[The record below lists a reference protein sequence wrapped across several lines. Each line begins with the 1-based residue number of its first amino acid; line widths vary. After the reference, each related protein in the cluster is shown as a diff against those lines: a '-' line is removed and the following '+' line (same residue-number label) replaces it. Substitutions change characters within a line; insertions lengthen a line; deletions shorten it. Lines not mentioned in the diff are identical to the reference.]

1 MISYK
6 DRRGRRCLI
15 FLALSLMLQLGLES
29 LFMKEPQSLPRR
41 FLDFRI
47 GQAEK
52 GGGNLY
58 RNHDEGREW

>member
-1 MISYK
+1 MINYK
-6 DRRGRRCLI
+6 DRRGRRSL
-15 FLALSLMLQLGLES
+15 LLVALPLMLQLELAS
-29 LFMKEPQSLPRR
+29 LFMKVPQSLPRR

-58 RNHDEGREW
+58 RNHNVGREW